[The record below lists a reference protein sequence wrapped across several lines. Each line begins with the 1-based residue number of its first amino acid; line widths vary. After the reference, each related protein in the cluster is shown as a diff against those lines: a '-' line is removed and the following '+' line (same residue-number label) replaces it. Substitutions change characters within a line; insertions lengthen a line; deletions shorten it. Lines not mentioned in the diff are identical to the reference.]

1 VSQERLKVTTYFG
14 ERERIGNRFVADA
27 LLDIFERHG
36 VQMSVLLRGA
46 EGFGAK
52 HHLRSDLLL
61 TLSEDLPMVSVAID
75 EPARIEGLLDEVMA
89 LGRHGLVTLERAAAA
104 GADLQDEVK
113 LTVYAGR
120 QEGVAVCDL
129 LHRHGV
135 AGATVLLGVDGTAHG
150 ERRRARFFARNA
162 QVPMMVVAVGSGP
175 RIAAVLP
182 ELEGRLLTVERVRI
196 CKRDGRTLGAPG
208 QDGPLEK
215 LTVYASDH
223 HAELV
228 RRLREGGARG
238 VTCVRGVWGFHGDH
252 APHGDRLLQLR
263 RRVPVVTV
271 IIDTPEGIARSFA
284 VVDRATR
291 QRGLVTS
298 EIIPR
303 SL

>member
-1 VSQERLKVTTYFG
+1 MSQERLALTTYFG
-14 ERERIGNRFVADA
+14 ERERVGNRFVADS

-61 TLSEDLPMVSVAID
+61 TLSEDLPMVSVAVD

-89 LGRHGLVTLERAAAA
+89 LGRHGLVTLERAGAA

-129 LHRHGV
+129 LHRHGI

-182 ELEGRLLTVERVRI
+182 ELEGRLLTLERVRV
-196 CKRDGRTLGAPG
+196 CKRDGRMLGAPG

-228 RRLREGGARG
+228 RRLREAGARG

-271 IIDTPEGIARSFA
+271 IVDTPEGIARSFA
-284 VVDRATR
+284 IVDRATR
-291 QRGLVTS
+291 QSGLVTS
-298 EIIPR
+298 EIVPR